1 MAKSYVK
8 FEAPKEIA
16 DKSLE
21 ALRLAKQ
28 SGSVKKG
35 VNEVTK
41 SIERGLA
48 TLVLLAADV
57 DPEEVVMHIPTLCE
71 QKKIAIV
78 FIPAKLDLGKAV
90 GLNVPCAAASIE
102 KAGEGAAQ
110 LKEVT
115 TWSVRMMGGKPETKA
130 EAKAE
135 AKTEAKEHK
144 EQHKKEE
151 KAEKTE

>member
-8 FEAPKEIA
+8 FEATKEIA

-28 SGSVKKG
+28 SGSVRKG

-41 SIERGLA
+41 SVERGLA
-48 TLVLLAADV
+48 TLVLIAGDV

-71 QKKIAIV
+71 QKKIPMV
-78 FIPAKLDLGKAV
+78 FIPAKLDLGKAI
-90 GLNVPCAAASIE
+90 GLNVPCAAAAIE
-102 KAGEGAAQ
+102 KSGEGAAQ
-110 LKEVT
+110 LKEVA
-115 TWSVRMMGGKPETKA
+115 TWSARMMGGKPEAKA

-135 AKTEAKEHK
+135 AKPEHKEHK
-144 EQHKKEE
+144 KEVKEE
-151 KAEKTE
+151 KAEEKAE

>member
-1 MAKSYVK
+1 MAKSYVE

-48 TLVLLAADV
+48 TLVLLAGDV
-57 DPEEVVMHIPTLCE
+57 EPEEVVMHIPTLCK

-78 FIPAKLDLGKAV
+78 FVPAKLDLGKAV

-115 TWSVRMMGGKPETKA
+115 TWSVRMMGGKPEEKS
-130 EAKAE
+130 EAKP
-135 AKTEAKEHK
+135 EHK
-144 EQHKKEE
+144 EHKKEE

>member
-48 TLVLLAADV
+48 TLVLLAGDV
-57 DPEEVVMHIPTLCE
+57 EPEEVVMHIPTLCE

-78 FIPAKLDLGKAV
+78 FIPAKLDLGKAI

-110 LKEVT
+110 LREVSA
-115 TWSVRMMGGKPETKA
+115 WSVRMMGGKPE
-130 EAKAE
+130 AKAE
-135 AKTEAKEHK
+135 EKKEVKEHK
-144 EQHKKEE
+144 EHKKEAKEE

>member
-1 MAKSYVK
+1 MAKSYVE

-28 SGSVKKG
+28 SGAVRKG

-41 SIERGLA
+41 SVERGLA
-48 TLVLLAADV
+48 TLVLLAGDV
-57 DPEEVVMHIPTLCE
+57 EPEEVVMHIPALCK
-71 QKKIAIV
+71 QKKIPIV

-110 LKEVT
+110 MKEVT
-115 TWSVRMMGGKPETKA
+115 TWSIRMMGGKPE
-130 EAKAE
+130 AKP
-135 AKTEAKEHK
+135 EAKE
-144 EQHKKEE
+144 KK
-151 KAEKTE
+151 

>member
-8 FEAPKEIA
+8 FEVPKEIA

-48 TLVLLAADV
+48 ALVLLAGDV
-57 DPEEVVMHIPTLCE
+57 EPEEVVMHIPTLCE
-71 QKKIAIV
+71 QKKIPLV
-78 FIPAKLDLGKAV
+78 FIETKLDLGKAA
-90 GLNVPCAAASIE
+90 GLNVPCTAASIE

-110 LKEVT
+110 LKEVA
-115 TWSVRMMGGKPETKA
+115 TWSAGKST
-130 EAKAE
+130 AKAE
-135 AKTEAKEHK
+135 PKE
-144 EQHKKEE
+144 KKEE
-151 KAEKTE
+151 KAEAKEKKEEKKEEK

>member
-1 MAKSYVK
+1 MAKSYVE

-28 SGSVKKG
+28 SGAVKKG

-48 TLVLLAADV
+48 TLVLLAGDV
-57 DPEEVVMHIPTLCE
+57 EPEEVVMHIPALCK
-71 QKKIAIV
+71 QKKIPIV
-78 FIPAKLDLGKAV
+78 FIAAKLDLGKAV

-115 TWSVRMMGGKPETKA
+115 TWSVRMMGGKPEAKT

-135 AKTEAKEHK
+135 AKPEAKEHK
-144 EQHKKEE
+144 EHKKEE
-151 KAEKTE
+151 KTE

>member
-48 TLVLLAADV
+48 TLVLLASDV
-57 DPEEVVMHIPTLCE
+57 EPEEVVMHIPTLCE

-115 TWSVRMMGGKPETKA
+115 IWSVRMMGGKPETKA

-135 AKTEAKEHK
+135 AKAEVKEHK
-144 EQHKKEE
+144 EHKKEE

>member
-8 FEAPKEIA
+8 FEATKEMA

-28 SGSVKKG
+28 SGSVRKG

-41 SIERGLA
+41 SVERGLA

-57 DPEEVVMHIPTLCE
+57 EPEEVVLHIPTLCE
-71 QKKIAIV
+71 QKKIPIV

-110 LKEVT
+110 LKEVAA
-115 TWSVRMMGGKPETKA
+115 WSTRMMGGKPE
-130 EAKAE
+130 E
-135 AKTEAKEHK
+135 KE
-144 EQHKKEE
+144 KKEE
-151 KAEKTE
+151 KK

>member
-8 FEAPKEIA
+8 FEVPKEIA

-28 SGSVKKG
+28 SGSVRKG

-41 SIERGLA
+41 SVERGLSM
-48 TLVLLAADV
+48 LVLLAADV
-57 DPEEVVMHIPTLCE
+57 EPEEVVMHIPTLCE
-71 QKKIAIV
+71 QKKIPIV
-78 FIPAKLDLGKAV
+78 FIENKLDLGKAV

-102 KAGEGAAQ
+102 KVGEGQAQ

-115 TWSVRMMGGKPETKA
+115 AWTSKMTGGKA
-130 EAKAE
+130 
-135 AKTEAKEHK
+135 
-144 EQHKKEE
+144 EE
-151 KAEKTE
+151 K

>member
-1 MAKSYVK
+1 MANSYVK
-8 FEAPKEIA
+8 FEVPKDIA

-21 ALRLAKQ
+21 ALKLAKQ
-28 SGSVKKG
+28 SGAVRKG

-48 TLVLLAADV
+48 ALVLLAGDV
-57 DPEEVVMHIPTLCE
+57 EPEEVVMHIPTLCE
-71 QKKIAIV
+71 QKRIPIV
-78 FIPAKLDLGKAV
+78 FITGKMELGKAV

-115 TWSVRMMGGKPETKA
+115 TWSAKMTGGKPE
-130 EAKAE
+130 AKAE
-135 AKTEAKEHK
+135 KPEKAEKAEKAEKP
-144 EQHKKEE
+144 KKEE
-151 KAEKTE
+151 KKAE